1 MGQISGF
8 DGREKKTQTSVQ
20 GCQTDKTGSESVHL
34 HSQSVHLAKL
44 MPNVYRLFPMAK
56 CTGNVDTCK

>member
-8 DGREKKTQTSVQ
+8 DGAEKKTQTSVQ

-34 HSQSVHLAKL
+34 LS
-44 MPNVYRLFPMAK
+44 
-56 CTGNVDTCK
+56 